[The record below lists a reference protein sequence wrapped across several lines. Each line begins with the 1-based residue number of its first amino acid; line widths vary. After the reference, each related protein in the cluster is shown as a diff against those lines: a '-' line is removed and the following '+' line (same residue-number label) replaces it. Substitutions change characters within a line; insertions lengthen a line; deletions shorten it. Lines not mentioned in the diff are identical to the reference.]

1 MTPESLTL
9 ASTAFVLGAVHT
21 ALGPDHY
28 LPFVALARARTWT
41 LRRAVA
47 VALACGVAHVGSS
60 ALLGLVGFVG
70 GRSVAEL
77 VAFDTARAPLAGWL
91 LFGVGLAYT
100 VWGLRRAVKGHRHD
114 HLHVHADGT
123 VHRHPHD
130 HHGDHAHLHA
140 DPGGATTPAAWGLFL
155 FFVFGPC
162 EPLIP
167 LFIYPAASGG
177 SPFEVLAV
185 LAAFSVATLG
195 TMAVLVAIGYH
206 AAGRL
211 ARRSPMALA
220 RWSHALAGATLAVC
234 GLLVNA
240 GW

>member
-1 MTPESLTL
+1 MTSESLTL
-9 ASTAFVLGAVHT
+9 ATTAFVLGAVHT

-28 LPFVALARARTWT
+28 LPFVALARARAWT

-47 VALACGVAHVGSS
+47 VALACGAAHVGSS

-70 GRSVAEL
+70 GRTVAEL
-77 VAFDTARAPLAGWL
+77 VAFDTARGPIAGWM
-91 LFGVGLAYT
+91 LFGLGLAYA

-140 DPGGATTPAAWGLFL
+140 DSRGATTPAAWGLFL

-177 SPFEVLAV
+177 SPLEVVAV

-195 TMAVLVAIGYH
+195 TMVVLVTIGYQ

-211 ARRSPMALA
+211 ARHSPMALA
-220 RWSHALAGATLAVC
+220 RWSHVLAGATLAVC
-234 GLLVNA
+234 GLLINA
-240 GW
+240 GL